1 MCQAIQMGRSG
12 GHDLGGIPRGKP
24 SLHTQISELEK
35 PGFQYCRM
43 YSENMI
49 QMVSYNGSI
58 QLGSVW
64 YEMKLASVFAI
75 LNSYIFCSGIVR
87 IV

>member
-12 GHDLGGIPRGKP
+12 GLDLGGSYISPETSL

-35 PGFQYCRM
+35 PGFQYCWM

-49 QMVSYNGSI
+49 QMVSYNDSI
-58 QLGSVW
+58 QLGSV
-64 YEMKLASVFAI
+64 
-75 LNSYIFCSGIVR
+75 
-87 IV
+87 